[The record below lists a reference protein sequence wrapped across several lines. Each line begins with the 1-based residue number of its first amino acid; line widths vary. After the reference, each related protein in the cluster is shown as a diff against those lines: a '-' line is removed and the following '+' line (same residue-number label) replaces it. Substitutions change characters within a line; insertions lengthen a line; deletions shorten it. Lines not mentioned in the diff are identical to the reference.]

1 MSIVLFYAVNA
12 CLSLPGCLLLP
23 LVFILFVSH
32 THFRHLSLY
41 GGLPLHGRKELF
53 PSLWNTSLRL
63 YKDPSD
69 DFAFLLSHL
78 SLFFFHFV
86 CLKIS
91 LFLSSLFLKAIFSG
105 HRVLGCSYFLSA
117 HEGIIPLPF
126 DFQCCCWVLCCQSH
140 CHSFESNL
148 SSMDA
153 FMILSLL
160 LGFFSF
166 TMLCILTDFLIFTVC
181 GDSLIFLNLYIG
193 IFHLL
198 WKIPKH

>member
-1 MSIVLFYAVNA
+1 MQLMLVYLYLDVYYFHWFSFFLCLTPTSGISAYMGVSLYMEERNSFLLCEIYPLDFTKTLLMISLFYYLI
-12 CLSLPGCLLLP
+12 CP
-23 LVFILFVSH
+23 
-32 THFRHLSLY
+32 
-41 GGLPLHGRKELF
+41 
-53 PSLWNTSLRL
+53 
-63 YKDPSD
+63 
-69 DFAFLLSHL
+69 
-78 SLFFFHFV
+78 FFSHFV

-105 HRVLGCSYFLSA
+105 HRVLRCSYFLSA
-117 HEGIIPLPF
+117 HEGIIPLSS

-148 SSMDA
+148 SSVDA

-193 IFHLL
+193 VFHLL